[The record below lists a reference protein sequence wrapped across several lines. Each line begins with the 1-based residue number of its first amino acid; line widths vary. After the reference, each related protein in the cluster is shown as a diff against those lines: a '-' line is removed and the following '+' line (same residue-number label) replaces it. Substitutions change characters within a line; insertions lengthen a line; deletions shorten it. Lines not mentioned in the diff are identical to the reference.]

1 MWGRKGKKPAQLCV
15 LLVCM
20 GNICRSPT
28 AEAVLRRRLVA
39 NGLDDAVQLDSAGTG
54 GWHAGEAPDSRA
66 QRHAM
71 LRGYDLS
78 RRRARRVVEDDF
90 ERFDLVLAMD
100 EDNLAELRRLRPA
113 DARAELR
120 LFANAE
126 VPDPYHGG
134 AQGFENV
141 LDQIERASDALVLEL
156 RARLGTS

>member
-1 MWGRKGKKPAQLCV
+1 MKPKSPKLRI

-28 AEAVLRRRLVA
+28 AEGVLRQRLVA
-39 NGLDDAVQLDSAGTG
+39 GGLHEQVDVDSAGTG
-54 GWHAGEAPDSRA
+54 GWHAGEAPDARA

-78 RRRARRVVEDDF
+78 RQRARRVVEEDF
-90 ERFDLVLAMD
+90 ERFDLLLAMD
-100 EDNLAELRRLRPA
+100 EDNLADLQRLKPA
-113 DARAELR
+113 QARAEVR
-120 LFANAE
+120 LFATAE

-134 AQGFENV
+134 VQGFENV
-141 LDQIERASDALVLEL
+141 LDQIEQASDALIAEL

>member
-1 MWGRKGKKPAQLCV
+1 MKTPAKLQV

-28 AEAVLRRRLVA
+28 AEGVLRHRLVA
-39 NGLDDAVQLDSAGTG
+39 AGLDGDIAVDSAGTG
-54 GWHAGEAPDSRA
+54 GWHAGEPPDSRA
-66 QRHAM
+66 QRHAL

-78 RRRARRVVEDDF
+78 RQRARRVVEADF

-100 EDNLAELRRLRPA
+100 EENLAELERLRPA

-120 LFANAE
+120 LFDAVE

-141 LDQIERASDALVLEL
+141 LDQIERASDVLVVEL
-156 RARLGTS
+156 RRRLGTS